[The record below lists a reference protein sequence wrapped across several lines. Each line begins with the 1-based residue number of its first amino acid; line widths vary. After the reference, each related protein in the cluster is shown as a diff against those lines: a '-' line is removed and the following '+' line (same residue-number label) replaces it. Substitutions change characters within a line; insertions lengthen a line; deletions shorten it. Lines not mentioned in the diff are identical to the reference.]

1 MRSSSLQFWPRL
13 GVLKAWSTKSQAG
26 CVLFQLRSDVCNP
39 SIASSDDAVGSQS
52 HFSTFGPVIF
62 GEPCRPTLRSP
73 TSAVATSLLTD
84 FHLAAPVDI
93 NAVAQDYSSQVCKIC
108 FLCCTAWGCIDV
120 GTHGRFAALKLSPA
134 MHCRLLPR
142 SNPRPLVLLRM
153 HTSASVVETKSI

>member
-13 GVLKAWSTKSQAG
+13 GALKAWSTKTQAG
-26 CVLFQLRSDVCNP
+26 CVVFQLRSDLSNP

-52 HFSTFGPVIF
+52 QFSTFGPGIF

-84 FHLAAPVDI
+84 FHLAAPADI

-108 FLCCTAWGCIDV
+108 FLCCTAWGRMNV
-120 GTHGRFAALKLSPA
+120 GTHGRFTALKLTPA

-142 SNPRPLVLLRM
+142 SNPRPLVLLQM